1 MRFDKLEICM
11 VQCESFYQ
19 SDDAGKLLQIGR
31 RWRKGAE
38 LLRNLKEIGWMDE
51 WQLRNYVCQLQPCS
65 SEMFQSLNYSNGG

>member
-19 SDDAGKLLQIGR
+19 SDDAWKLLQIGR

-38 LLRNLKEIGWMDE
+38 LLTNEGNRMD
-51 WQLRNYVCQLQPCS
+51 
-65 SEMFQSLNYSNGG
+65 G